1 MVKILKAKFIDKI
14 LEALRDEARKIKIF
28 GNTFLTYFYEI
39 ENKDK
44 YMQEKRLTE
53 EREILDILIRLKFN
67 KTLNEYKLNE
77 IVIDYELN
85 TFKIKYKTGKVIT
98 KSLGRYGI
106 MAIRTKIIEI
116 LEAENEI

>member
-1 MVKILKAKFIDKI
+1 MLKARFIDKI

-39 ENKDK
+39 ESKDK
-44 YMQEKRLTE
+44 YIQEKRLTE
-53 EREILDILIRLKFN
+53 EREILDILIQLKFN
-67 KTLNEYKLNE
+67 KTLNKYKLNE

-98 KSLGRYGI
+98 KNLGRYGI
-106 MAIRTKIIEI
+106 MAIWTKIIEI

>member
-1 MVKILKAKFIDKI
+1 MLKARFIDKI

-28 GNTFLTYFYEI
+28 GNTFLTYFYKI

-44 YMQEKRLTE
+44 YMQEKRLIE
-53 EREILDILIRLKFN
+53 EREILDVLIQLKFN
-67 KTLNEYKLNE
+67 KVLNKYKLDE

-85 TFKIKYKTGKVIT
+85 NIKIKYKTGEAIT
-98 KSLGRYGI
+98 KNLGMYGI
-106 MAIRTKIIEI
+106 KSIWTIVIEI

>member
-98 KSLGRYGI
+98 KNLGRYGI
-106 MAIRTKIIEI
+106 MAIWTKIIEI